1 MDKSAKIV
9 LGTIWGDEGKGKMV
23 NSLSN
28 SSPNPIVIRFSG
40 GQQAGHC
47 VIENNIKHVFSSYG
61 AGTLHGIETYLTEDC
76 TFYLPSILIENK
88 VLKEKNVYVP
98 KLKIHPL
105 AKITTPYDVAYNRLM
120 SGKGSTCG
128 LGVGATMKRHLET
141 PYKLHAI
148 DLKYPSILNA
158 KMEEIRKYYEEKIIA
173 ETNYFIR
180 DFVELYQDEL
190 TVFFCVLSDVLSLVD
205 IIPYSYLERFSTLI
219 FEGSQGILLDMH
231 FGIFPNVTFANTHSI
246 NAIKICKELGIENI
260 ETFYISRCY
269 LTRHGRGWMGNE
281 ILESEL
287 KNNDEEINVY
297 NKYQGEFRVGTF
309 DYDLLNYAIE
319 VDRIFN
325 LDSKM
330 TLVINCLDQLD
341 DFTLDESK
349 LKFQFNNILLGDSP
363 NTFLNLYEKAI

>member
-23 NSLSN
+23 NFLSN

-47 VIENNIKHVFSSYG
+47 VIENDIKHVFSSYG
-61 AGTLHGIETYLTEDC
+61 AGTLQGIETYLTEDC
-76 TFYLPSILIENK
+76 TFYLPSILIENR

-105 AKITTPYDVAYNRLM
+105 AKVTTPYDVAYNKLISRI
-120 SGKGSTCG
+120 GSTCG
-128 LGVGATMKRHLET
+128 LGVGATMKRHLDT

-148 DLKYPSILNA
+148 DVKYPSILNA
-158 KMEEIRKYYEEKIIA
+158 KMDEIRKYYEEKVKSD
-173 ETNYFIR
+173 TNYILS
-180 DFVELYQDEL
+180 DYVELYENEL
-190 TVFFCVLSDVLSLVD
+190 MHFNSILSDVLSFVD
-205 IIPYSYLERFSTLI
+205 IIPYSYIEQFSTLI

-231 FGIFPNVTFANTHSI
+231 FGFFPHVTFANTTSL
-246 NAIKICKELGIENI
+246 NAITICKQLGIEDI

-269 LTRHGRGWMGNE
+269 LTRHGSGWMSNE
-281 ILESEL
+281 LLESEL
-287 KNNDEEINVY
+287 KNNEDEINVF

-319 VDRIFN
+319 VDRIYN
-325 LDSKM
+325 PYSKM
-330 TLVINCLDQLD
+330 NLVINCLDQLE
-341 DFTLDESK
+341 DFKLDESK
-349 LKFQFNNILLGDSP
+349 LKFQFNKILLGNSP
-363 NTFLNLYEKAI
+363 NTFLNNL

>member
-61 AGTLHGIETYLTEDC
+61 AGTIHGIETYLTEDC

-98 KLKIHPL
+98 KLKINPL
-105 AKITTPYDVAYNRLM
+105 AKVTTPYDVAYNRLV

-148 DLKYPSILNA
+148 DVKYPSILNA
-158 KMEEIRKYYEEKIIA
+158 KLEEIRNYYEDKIVA
-173 ETNYFIR
+173 ESKYFIR
-180 DFVELYQDEL
+180 DFRKLYQDEL
-190 TVFFCVLSDVLSLVD
+190 NMFNFILSDVLSFVD
-205 IIPYSYLERFSTLI
+205 IIPYSYLEEFSTLI
-219 FEGSQGILLDMH
+219 FEGSQGILLDMD
-231 FGIFPNVTFANTHSI
+231 FGFFPHVTFSNTTSL
-246 NAIKICKELGIENI
+246 NAIKICKQLAIEDI

-269 LTRHGRGWMGNE
+269 LTRHGRGWMSNE
-281 ILESEL
+281 SLESKL
-287 KNNDEEINVY
+287 KNNEEEINVY
-297 NKYQGEFRVGTF
+297 NTYQGEFRVGTF

-319 VDRIFN
+319 VDRIYN
-325 LDSKM
+325 PDSKM
-330 TLVINCLDQLD
+330 NLVINCLDQLD
-341 DFTLDESK
+341 DFRLDESK
-349 LKFQFNNILLGDSP
+349 LKFEFNKILLGNSP
-363 NTFLNLYEKAI
+363 NTFINNL